1 MHRSRPLAACLTA
14 LLALPF
20 LALAAHHEKDETY
33 AETKEA
39 KEKKGP
45 SAYIAAPQHGETV
58 PTTFT
63 VKFGLEGF
71 GVAPAGV
78 DFEKTGHHHLLVDLK
93 ELPALD
99 KPLPT
104 TDHILHFGG
113 GQTQTTL
120 TLPPG
125 KRTLQLLLGDYLH
138 IPHDPPIKS
147 KKIVVY
153 VVEDAK

>member
-1 MHRSRPLAACLTA
+1 MNRSRPLIACLA
-14 LLALPF
+14 AALALPF
-20 LALAAHHEKDETY
+20 TLADHHEKGEAY
-33 AETKEA
+33 AEKKEA
-39 KEKKGP
+39 KEMKGP
-45 SAYIAAPQHGETV
+45 RAYIISPQHGETV
-58 PTTFT
+58 PATFA

-78 DFEKTGHHHLLVDLK
+78 DFEKTGHHHLLIDLK
-93 ELPALD
+93 ELPDLD

-104 TDHILHFGG
+104 TDHIRHFGG

-153 VVEDAK
+153 VTEEGQ